1 MEDFVTFR
9 LIHLCMD
16 EEAAI
21 ALIDDF
27 LGKQLN
33 ALSAVAEDNALID
46 LKLFTVNSKKRR
58 FNFEDKK
65 LILSKKCNKC
75 IFKFTFA
82 ER

>member
-33 ALSAVAEDNALID
+33 ALSTVAEDNALID
-46 LKLFTVNSKKRR
+46 LKLFTVQFKK
-58 FNFEDKK
+58 KK
-65 LILSKKCNKC
+65 GDFILKIKQ
-75 IFKFTFA
+75 
-82 ER
+82 

>member
-1 MEDFVTFR
+1 LTFCEIMEDFVTFR

-33 ALSAVAEDNALID
+33 ALSTVAEDNALID
-46 LKLFTVNSKKRR
+46 LKLFTVQFKK
-58 FNFEDKK
+58 KK
-65 LILSKKCNKC
+65 GDFILKIKQ
-75 IFKFTFA
+75 
-82 ER
+82 